1 MEVKWLDIKNSKLY
15 QENRVWK
22 SDNPFV
28 NRVIQIES
36 SGNPLA
42 VAGYPKGTSNVIIRN
57 SRAAGLFQFTP
68 STGRIYGLSLEDRFK
83 PEKSFEA
90 FKLLTRDNI
99 STLARFNIPIT
110 ATNLYLAHQ
119 QGAGGLKAIW
129 NNINLG
135 TPIGQI
141 IRMNM
146 NNNRRPN
153 VPKDASAKDW
163 YDAWDKFIGV

>member
-15 QENRVWK
+15 QENGVWK
-22 SDNPFV
+22 SNNPFV

-68 STGRIYGLSLEDRFK
+68 STGRIYGLSLGDRFK

-153 VPKDASAKDW
+153 VPKDAPAKDW
-163 YDAWDKFIGV
+163 YDAWDKFIGI

>member
-15 QENRVWK
+15 QESGVWK

-42 VAGYPKGTSNVIIRN
+42 VAGYPKGTSNTIIRN

-68 STGRIYGLSLEDRFK
+68 STGKIYGLSLEDRFK

-129 NNINLG
+129 NNINLD

-153 VPKDASAKDW
+153 VPKDAPAKDW
-163 YDAWDKFIGV
+163 YNAWDKFIGV

>member
-1 MEVKWLDIKNSKLY
+1 MNIKWLNVKNSKIY
-15 QENRVWK
+15 QEGGIWK

-36 SGNPLA
+36 GGNPLA
-42 VAGYPKGTSNVIIRN
+42 VAGYPKGTSNMIIRN
-57 SRAAGLFQFTP
+57 SRAAGLFQFIP
-68 STGRIYGLSLEDRFK
+68 STGKMYGLKLEERFN

-90 FKLLTRDNI
+90 FKLLVRDNI
-99 STLARFNIPIT
+99 SALAKHNIPIT

-135 TPIGQI
+135 TPIGMA

-146 NNNRRPN
+146 NNNRRPE

-163 YDAWDKFIGV
+163 YNAWDKFIGV

>member
-15 QENRVWK
+15 QENGVWK

-42 VAGYPKGTSNVIIRN
+42 VAGYPKGTSNMIIRN
-57 SRAAGLFQFTP
+57 SLV
-68 STGRIYGLSLEDRFK
+68 
-83 PEKSFEA
+83 
-90 FKLLTRDNI
+90 RDNI
-99 STLARFNIPIT
+99 SALAKHNIPIT

-153 VPKDASAKDW
+153 VPKDAPAKDW